1 MSDRWNELDKR
12 RNEVLTDVEQIQV
25 DYRITA
31 ILFGSE
37 NLLHLS
43 KQGHIGSRMWEN
55 VEQNYYPMLQLDV
68 MQKAL
73 RSRPG
78 PLSRD
83 LVQELE
89 RATNRP
95 PSRVP
100 KVFKT
105 MAGQGLNG
113 TICTLRV
120 ICRRTTSK

>member
-89 RATNRP
+89 RATNRHP
-95 PSRVP
+95 LGFRKYLKRWPV
-100 KVFKT
+100 KV
-105 MAGQGLNG
+105 
-113 TICTLRV
+113 
-120 ICRRTTSK
+120 

>member
-1 MSDRWNELDKR
+1 M
-12 RNEVLTDVEQIQV
+12 

-78 PLSRD
+78 TLSRD

-113 TICTLRV
+113 TICILRV